1 MIRRG
6 GPINMCFEIPMY
18 NVSNLQVRYLR
29 VAERLA
35 TRPIAGSD
43 MSRRAVRMYAEC
55 DCSLEFNI

>member
-1 MIRRG
+1 MQIRREI

-29 VAERLA
+29 VVETWLA

-43 MSRRAVRMYAEC
+43 MSRRAVRMCADC
-55 DCSLEFNI
+55 DCSLV